1 MSLVVIVLLVL
12 VAVFAI
18 TAILA
23 LLGSVEML
31 PLPRGATD
39 ALIKLTGIQLLAVIA
54 AVVAV
59 PFIVQSADR
68 FLAELPEDVRG
79 SGVSDTVSKIK
90 AQAAQNAELEQQ
102 VASLKAER
110 DTLSVQA
117 QRSLENLENFEA
129 VRGDVLLALLQLK
142 QDVDDLGT
150 PSISLT
156 YPGEEERKAEAAA
169 RIALVLRELR
179 VPVAGDDPATVEAA
193 LAEYQRA
200 LGFSEEA
207 SKGYFGP
214 GTWRVLL
221 TTFVEGYAPSPGP

>member
-18 TAILA
+18 TAVLA

-39 ALIKLTGIQLLAVIA
+39 ALIKLTGIELAAVIA

-59 PFIVQSADR
+59 PFVVQSADR
-68 FLAELPEDVRG
+68 FLAELPDEVRG
-79 SGVSDTVSKIK
+79 SGVSDTVGKIK
-90 AQAAQNAELEQQ
+90 AQATRNAELEQ
-102 VASLKAER
+102 ALAELRAER
-110 DTLSVQA
+110 DTLAVQA
-117 QRSLENLENFEA
+117 QRSLENVEEFEA
-129 VRGDVLLALLQLK
+129 VRGDVLLALMQLK
-142 QDVDDLGT
+142 QDVDELGT

-156 YPGEEERKAEAAA
+156 YPGEAERKAEVAA
-169 RIALVLRELR
+169 RIARVLRELD
-179 VPVAGDDPATVEAA
+179 VPVAGDEPATVESA
-193 LAEYQRA
+193 LAEYQRS

-221 TTFVEGYAPSPGP
+221 TTFVEGYAPDSGP